1 MPAPSAAAMRTFRG
15 RLTTRCG
22 PLSSLR
28 YGNSTQIFITAGAAG
43 SVGVFGMMSSGRE
56 SDLRRRRGHCGRE
69 TAMPG
74 RLSDVAAAEVFGRTL
89 GMHRVHLGGA

>member
-1 MPAPSAAAMRTFRG
+1 MARADQ
-15 RLTTRCG
+15 

-74 RLSDVAAAEVFGRTL
+74 RLSDVAAAEVFGRTQTNAAS
-89 GMHRVHLGGA
+89 GCRAAWSGQGW